1 MYLECIANKT
11 IAILSILSSG
21 RRETWA
27 RSSGPSIWDLRA
39 ARWCRFR
46 VARSSRGCYDRIK
59 RHMDYGISRNGR
71 VFFSDRRIYRHAE
84 IERGIVKYSCG
95 FTSVTWWSCA
105 RIVRERKGENNFPIF
120 YFHSLYVIWL
130 DFILRD
136 ISTRNPLLYEW
147 YTRNGPPNNL
157 IAVLY

>member
-1 MYLECIANKT
+1 MY
-11 IAILSILSSG
+11 ILGVHCQQDNRNFIDIVKRKKRNVSG
-21 RRETWA
+21 RQGRQSEIYA
-27 RSSGPSIWDLRA
+27 QRDAVSALLARA
-39 ARWCRFR
+39 AVVTTASNAIWITEFR
-46 VARSSRGCYDRIK
+46 KTDVC
-59 RHMDYGISRNGR
+59 
-71 VFFSDRRIYRHAE
+71 FFSDRRIYRHAE

-105 RIVRERKGENNFPIF
+105 RIIRERKEENNLPIF

-130 DFILRD
+130 DFIIRD

>member
-1 MYLECIANKT
+1 MYLECIINKT
-11 IAILSILSSG
+11 TAILSILSCG

-39 ARWCRFR
+39 VRWCRFR

-71 VFFSDRRIYRHAE
+71 VFSDRRIYRHAE

-105 RIVRERKGENNFPIF
+105 RVVRERKGENFPILF
-120 YFHSLYVIWL
+120 SHSLYVIWL
-130 DFILRD
+130 DFIIWD
-136 ISTRNPLLYEW
+136 VSTCNSFPYEW
-147 YTRNGPPNNL
+147 YSRNMGHR
-157 IAVLY
+157 II